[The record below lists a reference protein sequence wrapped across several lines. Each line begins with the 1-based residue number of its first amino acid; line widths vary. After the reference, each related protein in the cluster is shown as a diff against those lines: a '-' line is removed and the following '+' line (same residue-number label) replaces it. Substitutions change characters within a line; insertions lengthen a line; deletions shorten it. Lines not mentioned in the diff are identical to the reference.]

1 MVSHYLGDSAMDP
14 NGNLC
19 FTHRHINEGGTRM
32 ESDIYRRRRP
42 GLRLEAK
49 RGGPIP
55 NQIGCRSRASGDP
68 NRPMSCDL
76 ETRSQHGGARCA
88 LRSWAWSSRQ

>member
-42 GLRLEAK
+42 E
-49 RGGPIP
+49 
-55 NQIGCRSRASGDP
+55 
-68 NRPMSCDL
+68 RP
-76 ETRSQHGGARCA
+76 ETRTGR
-88 LRSWAWSSRQ
+88 